1 MSSELLDDI
10 CFLKIA
16 FLFPFLKNEST
27 ETNLAKKP
35 VDNWEL
41 YYKLRTNTILL
52 NFITIIS

>member
-1 MSSELLDDI
+1 MSWELLDDI

-41 YYKLRTNTILL
+41 
-52 NFITIIS
+52 